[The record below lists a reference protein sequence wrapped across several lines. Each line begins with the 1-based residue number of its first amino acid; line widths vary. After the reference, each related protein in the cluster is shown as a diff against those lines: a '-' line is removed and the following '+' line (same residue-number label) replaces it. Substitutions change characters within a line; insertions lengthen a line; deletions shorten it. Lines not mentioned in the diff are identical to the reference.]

1 MQKRSP
7 PPALKR
13 PAIGI
18 DLGTTKSRVALF
30 RDGTVE
36 IIRDDQGARAVP
48 SCVAFTETGRTT
60 GEEAKNRAALNAP
73 NTVFSAKRLLGRS
86 SEDPAV
92 RAEVAFW
99 PFQVVRAKEKP
110 RVQVSYQG
118 EEKAFFP
125 EEISAMVL
133 GHLKEMAEAYVGLP
147 VTHAVITV
155 PPHFNDSQRQ
165 ATKDAAT
172 IAGLNA
178 VRILNETTAAA
189 LAYGLDNPSSSA
201 RNGLIF
207 DLGGGSFS
215 VSVFT
220 MHGGIIEVRATAGD
234 TCLGGDDFDN
244 RLVSF
249 FVDDFFK
256 KHREN
261 IGRDRRA
268 VWRLRMACEEAKRLL
283 SSNGKAS
290 VRLDDLYEGIGFHA
304 DITRAQFEELCAGL
318 FQRTLELVD
327 RALQDA
333 GLSQAQIHDVILVG
347 ASTRIPKIQQL
358 LQDFF
363 AGRQLNRSLNPEE
376 AVVSGAAVQA
386 AILMQDKSQVTRSL
400 LALDI
405 ASLSLGIEAG
415 IGKMHTLIKRRSA
428 VPVVVTRTFTTFDDQ
443 QPDLIIRAYEGEG
456 ATTKENHLLGSFLL
470 KGLCPVPHGMLLLEV
485 TFYINTDGILTV
497 FARDKASSNASA
509 IAVDARKGRL
519 SRDELQKLAADHE
532 KYRAEDRAQKW
543 KLVTKNYLQSCVF
556 SVKRTSEDV
565 LCYLTLQ
572 AKKKMVEKCQQA
584 FSWLSPARWLKK
596 RRSGPM
602 KMVSGPSVSGL
613 KSLGSST
620 AGINRKRPNKF
631 VVTTCSWTVQFTQTT
646 TVIYP

>member
-7 PPALKR
+7 TPALKR

-18 DLGTTKSRVALF
+18 DLGTTKSCVALF
-30 RDGTVE
+30 RDSKVE
-36 IIRDDQGARAVP
+36 IIRDDQGARVVP
-48 SCVAFTETGRTT
+48 SCVAFTKTGRMM
-60 GEEAKNRAALNAP
+60 GEEAKSRAALNAP
-73 NTVFSAKRLLGRS
+73 NTVFSTKRLIGRS
-86 SEDPAV
+86 SKDPAV
-92 RAEVAFW
+92 QAEVAFW
-99 PFQVVRAKEKP
+99 PFQVVRANEKP

-118 EEKAFFP
+118 KEKAFFP

-133 GHLKEMAEAYVGLP
+133 GHLKEMAEAYVGHP

-155 PPHFNDSQRQ
+155 PAHFNDSQRQ

-172 IAGLNA
+172 IAGLNT

-189 LAYGLDNPSSSA
+189 LAYGLDNPSSKE

-215 VSVFT
+215 ISVFT
-220 MHGGIIEVRATAGD
+220 MDGGIIEVRATAGD

-244 RLVSF
+244 CLVSF
-249 FVDDFFK
+249 FIEEFFK
-256 KHREN
+256 KHQEN
-261 IGRDRRA
+261 ISQDRRA
-268 VWRLRMACEEAKRLL
+268 VWRLRMACETAKRLL

-290 VRLDDLYEGIGFHA
+290 VRLDDLYKGIDFHA

-327 RALQDA
+327 RVLQDA

-347 ASTRIPKIQQL
+347 ASTRIPKIQEL

-386 AILMQDKSQVTRSL
+386 AILVEDKSQVTRSL

-415 IGKMHTLIKRRSA
+415 IGKMHTLIKRCSA
-428 VPVVVTRTFTTFDDQ
+428 IPVVVTRTFTTFDDH
-443 QPDLIIRAYEGEG
+443 QPDLVIRAYQGEG
-456 ATTKENHLLGSFLL
+456 ATTEENHLLGSFLL
-470 KGLCPVPHGMLLLEV
+470 KGLCPVPRGMLLVEV
-485 TFYINTDGILTV
+485 TFYINADGILTV
-497 FARDKASSNASA
+497 FAHDKASSNASP
-509 IAVDARKGRL
+509 ITVDAHKGRL
-519 SRDELQKLAADHE
+519 SRDKLQKLAADHE
-532 KYRAEDRAQKW
+532 KYQAEDRVQKW
-543 KLVTKNYLQSCVF
+543 KLVTKNYLQSCAF
-556 SVKRTSEDV
+556 SVKRTSEDI

-584 FSWLSPARWLKK
+584 LSWLSPARWLKK

-602 KMVSGPSVSGL
+602 KMLSGPSVSGP

>member
-165 ATKDAAT
+165 ATKDTAT